1 MAKRLSD
8 GFDEIKKGRSVDWR
22 RLKAQLL
29 KRGATE
35 ALIND
40 ALFARAYGDKDYQ
53 VVIKDEQSFNM
64 LQTFAEPSDLSSRSA
79 ASITGNTHST
89 RVNGAMLA
97 AWGIGD
103 VTPYNH
109 VFIQDREVPQPNK
122 QHALII
128 ENLECFLKKNDTYRF
143 VSEFCGVAYPVE
155 DVEFIMG
162 AGNSISNR
170 LIIPYL
176 KSFEGEVMCLLDV
189 DLGGLTI
196 YSNLLS
202 GGISLDSLHY
212 LVPGDLAR
220 RLHESRRQA
229 GEKELEGL
237 SRMHGL
243 SPVTDQVISAI
254 RYYKKTLEQES
265 YRAAR

>member
-1 MAKRLSD
+1 MTKRLAE
-8 GFDEIKKGRSVDWR
+8 GFDAIKKGRSVDWR
-22 RLKAQLL
+22 ALKTRLL
-29 KRGATE
+29 KTGATE

-40 ALFARAYGDKDYQ
+40 ALSAKAYGDKDYQ
-53 VVIKDEQSFNM
+53 VVIKDEQSFDL
-64 LQTFAEPSDLSSRSA
+64 LQKFAEPSDLSSRSA

-103 VTPYNH
+103 ATPYNH
-109 VFIQDREVPQPNK
+109 VFMADKEIPQPNK
-122 QHALII
+122 RHALII
-128 ENLECFLKKNDTYRF
+128 ENLECFLNKDDTCRF
-143 VSEFCGVAYPVE
+143 VKEFCGVTYPVE

-176 KSFEGEVMCLLDV
+176 KSFKGEVMCLLDV
-189 DLGGLTI
+189 DLGGLKI
-196 YSNLLS
+196 YANLLS
-202 GGISLDSLHY
+202 AGVPLGSLRY
-212 LVPGDLAR
+212 LVPDDLTR
-220 RLHESRRQA
+220 RLRVSRREA

-237 SRMHGL
+237 LRMHGL
-243 SPVTDQVISAI
+243 SPVTDRVISAI
-254 RYYKKTLEQES
+254 QYYKKTLEQES